1 MKSLFFEGLVA
12 ARDLVKEKGLDG
24 LESLIKEHQ
33 DGVIE
38 TTAVVVEA
46 EKR

>member
-1 MKSLFFEGLVA
+1 MKSLFLEGLVA